1 MLILTRRAG
10 ESIYIGDD
18 VRITVLSVQGRQ
30 VKLGLTLPG
39 DMVVYREEVYLKI
52 KEENRMALETNP
64 SDLLAISD
72 IWQAATKK
80 K

>member
-18 VRITVLSVQGRQ
+18 VKITVLSVQGRQ
-30 VKLGLTLPG
+30 VKLGLALPN
-39 DMVVYREEVYLKI
+39 DMVVHREEVYLKI
-52 KEENRMALETNP
+52 KEENRLALETNP
-64 SDLLAISD
+64 SDLLVASD
-72 IWQAATKK
+72 IWQLVQKK

>member
-39 DMVVYREEVYLKI
+39 DMVVYREEVYQKI

>member
-64 SDLLAISD
+64 SDLLAVSD